1 MKMPE
6 ALTPGA
12 KELMLLFI
20 RRDPISR
27 GKMFSQYLSLNI
39 PGEFFIQILS
49 ICTWKIRIRLR
60 EKIVINWYKRWTFFS
75 SHNH

>member
-27 GKMFSQYLSLNI
+27 GKMFGANTY
-39 PGEFFIQILS
+39 P
-49 ICTWKIRIRLR
+49 
-60 EKIVINWYKRWTFFS
+60 
-75 SHNH
+75 